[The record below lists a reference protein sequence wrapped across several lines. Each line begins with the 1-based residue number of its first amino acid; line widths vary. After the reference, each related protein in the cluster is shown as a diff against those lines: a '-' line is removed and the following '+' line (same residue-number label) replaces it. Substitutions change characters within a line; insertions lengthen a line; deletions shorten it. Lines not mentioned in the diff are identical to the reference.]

1 MVLTR
6 SGVRSEAAHMSEGV
20 RRSPRLIHK
29 CTEDTSRV
37 STRQSPSVRS
47 TNTWGCKARGINAV
61 GRGKGSVVVTPSTN
75 SIPSGNSAVPTR
87 PRAHSTGIDPT

>member
-6 SGVRSEAAHMSEGV
+6 SGARSEAAHISEGV

-37 STRQSPSVRS
+37 STRQGPSVRS

-75 SIPSGNSAVPTR
+75 SIPSDTEL
-87 PRAHSTGIDPT
+87 